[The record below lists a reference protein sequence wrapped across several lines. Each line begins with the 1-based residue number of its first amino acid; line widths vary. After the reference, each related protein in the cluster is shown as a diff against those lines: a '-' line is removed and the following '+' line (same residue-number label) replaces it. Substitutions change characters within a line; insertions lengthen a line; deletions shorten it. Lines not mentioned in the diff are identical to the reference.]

1 MRGETRAHAAAARPH
16 PRSLR
21 ALLLDLDGTLV
32 DTAPDMVRVL
42 DTLCDECGV
51 ARVPYERARNR
62 VSTGVYTM
70 LELAFGSLA
79 PAQAERLRERFL
91 VHYADN
97 LAHGSRLF
105 DGIAELLGELDAD
118 GVPWGVVTNKP
129 SAFSEPLLAALGVAQ
144 RARCLVSGDT
154 TAHIKPHPAPLLAA
168 SRALQVDTS
177 ACLFVGDAEID
188 IRAGKAA
195 GMYTVAAAYGYI
207 EPHDDVERWRADA
220 VIQAPHELRRW
231 FGAAG
236 S

>member
-1 MRGETRAHAAAARPH
+1 MPVDTTAQDAAAAPH
-16 PRSLR
+16 TRAFR

-32 DTAPDMVRVL
+32 DTAPDMIGVL

-51 ARVPYERARNR
+51 ARVPYARARSR

-70 LELAFGSLA
+70 LELAFGKLP
-79 PAQAERLRERFL
+79 PAESERLRERFL
-91 VHYADN
+91 YHYADN
-97 LAHGSRLF
+97 LAHGSQLF
-105 DGIAELLGELDAD
+105 DGIAEVLGELDGA

-129 SAFSEPLLAALGVAQ
+129 SAYSEPLLAALGVGQ
-144 RARCLVSGDT
+144 RAHCVVSGDT
-154 TAHIKPHPAPLLAA
+154 TEHSKPHPEPLLAA

-195 GMYTVAAAYGYI
+195 GMFTVAAAYGYI
-207 EPHDDVERWRADA
+207 EQRDSVDRWCADA
-220 VIQAPHELRRW
+220 VIQAPLELRRW
-231 FGAAG
+231 FGDAW